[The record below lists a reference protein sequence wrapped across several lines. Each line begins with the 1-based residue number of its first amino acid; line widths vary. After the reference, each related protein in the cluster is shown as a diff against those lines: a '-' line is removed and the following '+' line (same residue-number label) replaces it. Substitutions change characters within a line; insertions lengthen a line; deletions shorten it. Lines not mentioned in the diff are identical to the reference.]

1 MKKNENISI
10 SLQIQRD
17 KETNGMILGV
27 KFNKDAP
34 NFLLDNDNITWFPT
48 GDEIGFITDAFQL
61 IEGSKEKKKTE
72 QEPSPLV
79 RHPEED
85 TTAEPSAHSSE
96 IRIPPLPDDPII
108 DISNNSGTVQPK
120 NDDIDEKIFVQ
131 ADDKKIDEVL
141 KRKRPGID
149 EEYIIES
156 GEKTIIDRM
165 LKQKKKK
172 E

>member
-1 MKKNENISI
+1 MKKNENVSI
-10 SLQIQRD
+10 SLQIQRE

-34 NFLLDNDNITWFPT
+34 NFLLENDNITWYPT
-48 GDEIGFITDAFQL
+48 GDEIDFITDAFQL
-61 IEGSKEKKKTE
+61 IEGSREKAKTA
-72 QEPSPLV
+72 QEPASPV
-79 RHPEED
+79 RHTEENSS
-85 TTAEPSAHSSE
+85 TEPSEHPSE

-108 DISNNSGTVQPK
+108 DIGNSSETVQPK
-120 NDDIDEKIFVQ
+120 NDEIDEKIFVQ

-141 KRKRPGID
+141 RRKRPGID